1 MTDKELLDM
10 WDEVVKLSVKRC
22 RLRAK
27 IMFSKDE
34 VETTLL
40 ELKLLSTEERYDKL
54 TNILDKE
61 CERVSELLEQ
71 YRSKRNDKRK
81 IKNTY

>member
-10 WDEVVKLSVKRC
+10 WDEVIKLSVKRC

-54 TNILDKE
+54 TNILGEE
-61 CERVSELLEQ
+61 CERVNELLEQ
-71 YRSKRNDKRK
+71 YRSKRND
-81 IKNTY
+81 

>member
-1 MTDKELLDM
+1 MLTERGIMTDKELLDM
-10 WDEVVKLSVKRC
+10 WDEVIKLSVKRC
-22 RLRAK
+22 RLRTK

-54 TNILDKE
+54 TNILGEE
-61 CERVSELLEQ
+61 CERVNELLEQ
-71 YRSKRNDKRK
+71 ILN
-81 IKNTY
+81 

>member
-1 MTDKELLDM
+1 MRLGYRLSYSALL
-10 WDEVVKLSVKRC
+10 SR
-22 RLRAK
+22 RNSGAK

-54 TNILDKE
+54 TNILGEE
-61 CERVSELLEQ
+61 CERVNELLEQ
-71 YRSKRNDKRK
+71 YRSKRND
-81 IKNTY
+81 

>member
-54 TNILDKE
+54 TNILGEE
-61 CERVSELLEQ
+61 CERVNELLEQ
-71 YRSKRNDKRK
+71 YRSKRND
-81 IKNTY
+81 